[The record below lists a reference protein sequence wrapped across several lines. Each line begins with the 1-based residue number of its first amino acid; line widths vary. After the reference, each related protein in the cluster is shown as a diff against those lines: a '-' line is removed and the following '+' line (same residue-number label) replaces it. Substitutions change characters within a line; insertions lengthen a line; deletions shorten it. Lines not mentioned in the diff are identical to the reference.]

1 MTAAAK
7 KTEEPPRAYLEVDRS
22 LTGRLWRERES
33 DLKLTEALRRGH
45 GLPEIAARMLAAR
58 GITAEQA
65 AGFLNPTLKEFFPDP
80 SSFKDMDLAARIL
93 EDAIVKN
100 RSVAVFADYDVDG
113 GTSGALLARY
123 FRARGRELRI
133 YVPDRMAEGY
143 GPTAGAF
150 EQLKS
155 EGVDLVVTVDCGGTA
170 HAALEAA
177 AEMKLDV
184 LVIDH
189 HLMHT
194 APPPCVACVNPN
206 RMDDTSG
213 QGHLTAAGVV
223 LVALA
228 AINREARKQASIG
241 SNNLPDLM
249 QWLDLSAMGTICDVA
264 PLHGFNRAVVAQGL
278 KVLARQDKAGIR
290 ALAES
295 AQRKELGTVYDIGF
309 VLGPRLNAGGRVGDS
324 SLAARLLATDDPAEA
339 TALAAEL
346 EALNIERRQREAD
359 MLVEAQGMAEREAA
373 DGPIAIIGKPEWHPG
388 VIGIAAGRLKEKLMK
403 PVIVL
408 GGKGDE
414 AKGSGRSV
422 TGVNLGGAVAA
433 AAKAGILVAGG
444 GHAMAA
450 GLTVRWDKVDE
461 FRAFMREALT
471 SELAAAEGEARTMW
485 IDAVASVSACT
496 LDLMAAIDRIGPYGA
511 GHPEPMFALTG
522 VRIGYASMTKG
533 DHVRC
538 TLEDGRGT
546 KMRAIAFRAGTNALG
561 EAILKREQPLNLLVK
576 LKRDTWG
583 GSDRVEAEILDG
595 AFA

>member
-546 KMRAIAFRAGTNALG
+546 KMRAIAFRTGTNALG